1 MVPSGQPSLSVFGAK
16 LRRSRALSVPPTVAA
31 PSKVRRKC
39 CPAEDIGNVTRG
51 ELLIPV
57 GQKARAAAEHPTAQ
71 HWNDPVQQGSRA
83 QAGGH

>member
-39 CPAEDIGNVTRG
+39 CPAEDTGNVTRG

-71 HWNDPVQQGSRA
+71 DWNDPVQQGSRA